1 MSEQS
6 RTFVLVHGAYMG
18 GWSWRLVA
26 ERLEAAGHRVL
37 APTLDGC
44 AERAG
49 SLRRGIT
56 TETHGAEIAA
66 LLHYEDLRD
75 AALVGTS
82 SGGMVVCR
90 AAELVPERVGRVAFV
105 DALALRTGEA
115 VSDIVSRPTAVTTE
129 LATGPTAED
138 AATRLFA
145 ELDDDLR
152 AWTVERLTPHPR
164 AVLEEPVVLDGF
176 WDRAWDAQVVY
187 CHGSTNPPIG
197 HQRRTADTLDA
208 RWDELD
214 TGHYPMLTTPEEL
227 ATRLL
232 G

>member
-26 ERLEAAGHRVL
+26 ERLEGAGHRVL

-44 AERAG
+44 AERAAA
-49 SLRRGIT
+49 LRPGIT
-56 TETHGAEIAA
+56 TETHAAEIAA
-66 LLHYEDLRD
+66 LLYYEDLH
-75 AALVGTS
+75 AVTLVGTS

-90 AAELVPERVGRVAFV
+90 AAELAPERVSRLSFV
-105 DALALRTGEA
+105 DALALRSGEG
-115 VSDIVSRPTAVTTE
+115 VPDIVSRPTAVTSD

-138 AATRLFA
+138 AASRLFA
-145 ELDDDLR
+145 ELDDGLR

-164 AVLEEPVVLDGF
+164 AALEAPVMLGDF
-176 WDRAWDAQVVY
+176 WERAWDAQVVY
-187 CHGSTNPPIG
+187 CHQSTNPPEA

-214 TGHYPMLTTPEEL
+214 TGHYPMLTTPAEL
-227 ATRLL
+227 SALL
-232 G
+232 LA